1 MITILAEK
9 PSVAREIA
17 RIAGA
22 TRKEEG
28 FYTGNGYHVTWAL
41 GHLVQP
47 ALPEGYGFKGFSR
60 DSLPVIPEEFMLIP
74 RQVKTDKGYKADAA
88 AVKQI
93 KVITKLWNESDGI
106 IVATDCAREGELI
119 FRYLYAYTGCTLPF
133 RRLWISSLTDTA
145 IRKGLKELKDG
156 HEYDDLY
163 LAAKA
168 RSEADWL
175 VGINGTQAL
184 TVAAGRGTYS
194 VGRVQTPT
202 LAMVCKRYWE
212 NRRFTPEPVHQLH
225 FSVTLAGTDTVVKF
239 SSVKKWQDKEEAAAS
254 YNEVKAKMK
263 VEKKEKVENPPL
275 LYDLTT
281 LQKEA
286 NTKHG
291 FTAEQT
297 LELVQ
302 KLYEAKLV
310 TYPRTSSRHIPED
323 VFAEI
328 PLLFERLAGHSALAE
343 KIRELGELNRRC
355 VDASKVTDHHA
366 LLVTPNRPLALYKN
380 EQIIYDM
387 IAGRMV
393 EAFSEECVKD
403 TATVV
408 AEVVPDAGERCE
420 SLTFEAKGC
429 IVRKAGWRGVYGEY
443 GEDSGN
449 TALPDWAEG
458 DTLVMAGCSMSS
470 GMTRPKPLHTES
482 SLLAA
487 METAGRDD
495 VEDEEAR
502 QALKDCGIGTPA
514 TRAAI
519 IETLLRREYMV
530 RVKKSLVPTEK
541 GLALYSIVKE
551 MDIANVEMTGRWEAE
566 LAKIEQG
573 KTPHEAFMRDIESY
587 TRKIT
592 TDLLACDRIFGHKAS
607 GCTCPKCG
615 TGTMQFYGKVVRCDN
630 PDCLLPVFRQIAG
643 KTLTDEE
650 MTGLLTEG
658 KTAMLGGFK
667 SKQGK
672 PFSAAVTF
680 DAEFNTKLVFAE
692 SKGERKGTKTK
703 GRRK

>member
-17 RIAGA
+17 RIVGA
-22 TRKEEG
+22 MKKEEG
-28 FYTGNGYHVTWAL
+28 YFTGNGYHVTWAL
-41 GHLVQP
+41 GHLVQLAMP
-47 ALPEGYGFKGFSR
+47 DGYGIRGFRR
-60 DSLPVIPEEFMLIP
+60 DSLPVIPERFELVP

-93 KVITKLWNESDGI
+93 KVVTKLWNESDSI

-133 RRLWISSLTDTA
+133 QRLWISSLTDAA

-156 HEYDDLY
+156 HEYDSLY
-163 LAAKA
+163 HAAKA

-202 LAMVCKRYWE
+202 LAMVCKRFWE
-212 NRRFTPEPVHQLH
+212 NKRFTPEPVHQLH
-225 FSVTLAGTDTVVKF
+225 FTVPSVSASEVVKF
-239 SSVKKWQDKEEAAAS
+239 ASVEKWKDKEEAAAL
-254 YNEVKAKMK
+254 YNKVKAQMAATVVK

-297 LELVQ
+297 LDLVQ
-302 KLYEAKLV
+302 KLYEAKIV
-310 TYPRTSSRHIPED
+310 TYPRTSSRYIPED
-323 VFAEI
+323 VFDEVPA
-328 PLLFERLAGHSALAE
+328 LFDRLAGHSSFAE
-343 KIRELGELNRRC
+343 KIADMGELNRRS

-380 EQIIYDM
+380 EQLIYDM
-387 IAGRMV
+387 IVGRMI
-393 EAFSEECVKD
+393 EAFSPECVKD
-403 TATVV
+403 TTTVRAECEGV
-408 AEVVPDAGERCE
+408 A
-420 SLTFEAKGC
+420 FETKGC
-429 IVRKAGWRGVYGEY
+429 IVRKAGWRSVYGEDR
-443 GEDSGN
+443 ED
-449 TALPDWAEG
+449 TVLPDWKEG
-458 DTLVMAGCSMSS
+458 DTLSMNGCTMSS

-482 SLLAA
+482 TLLAA
-487 METAGRDD
+487 METAGREG

-541 GLALYSIVKE
+541 GLALYSIVKG
-551 MDIANVEMTGRWEAE
+551 MDIADVEMTGRWESE
-566 LAKIEQG
+566 LAEIEKG
-573 KTPHEAFMRDIESY
+573 RTPHEAFLHDIEDY

-592 TDLLACDRIFGHKAS
+592 TELLACDKIFGHKAS
-607 GCTCPKCG
+607 GCACPKCG

-630 PDCLLPVFRQIAG
+630 PDCALPVFRQIAG
-643 KTLTDEE
+643 RTLTDTE
-650 MTGLLTEG
+650 MTDLLAKGRTG
-658 KTAMLGGFK
+658 VLSGFK

-672 PFSAAVTF
+672 PFSAAVAF
-680 DAEFNTKLVFAE
+680 DADFNTKFIFPEA
-692 SKGERKGTKTK
+692 KGTRKSTNMK

>member
-17 RIAGA
+17 RIVGA
-22 TRKEEG
+22 MRREEG
-28 FYTGNGYHVTWAL
+28 YFTGNGYHVTWAL
-41 GHLVQP
+41 GHLVQL
-47 ALPEGYGFKGFSR
+47 ALPDGYGIKGFRR
-60 DSLPVIPEEFMLIP
+60 DSLPVIPERFELIP
-74 RQVKTDKGYKADAA
+74 RQVKTDKGYKVDAA

-93 KVITKLWNESDGI
+93 KVITKLWNESEGI

-119 FRYLYAYTGCTLPF
+119 FRYLYAYIGCTLPF
-133 RRLWISSLTDTA
+133 QRLWISSLTDAA

-156 HEYDDLY
+156 REYDSLY

-184 TVAAGRGTYS
+184 SVAAGRGTYS

-202 LAMVCKRYWE
+202 LAMVCKRFWE
-212 NRRFTPEPVHQLH
+212 NRRFQPEPVHQLH
-225 FSVTLAGTDTVVKF
+225 FTTPSASVNEVVKF
-239 SSVKKWQDKEEAAAS
+239 SSVEKWKDKEEAATL
-254 YNEVKAKMK
+254 YNKVKEQMCATIVK

-297 LELVQ
+297 LDLVQ

-310 TYPRTSSRHIPED
+310 TYPRTSSRYIPED
-323 VFAEI
+323 VFAEV
-328 PLLFERLAGHSALAE
+328 PLLFERLSAHSLFAD
-343 KIRELGELNRRC
+343 KIKSMDGLNRRS

-380 EQIIYDM
+380 EQLIYDM
-387 IAGRMV
+387 IVGRMI
-393 EAFSEECVKD
+393 EAFSPECVKD
-403 TATVV
+403 TTTVR
-408 AEVVPDAGERCE
+408 AECE
-420 SLTFEAKGC
+420 GVEFETKGC
-429 IVRKAGWRGVYGEY
+429 IVRKAGWRSVYD
-443 GEDSGN
+443 EDKED
-449 TALPDWAEG
+449 TVLPDWNEG
-458 DTLVMAGCSMSS
+458 DTLAMNGCSMSS

-482 SLLAA
+482 TLLAA
-487 METAGRDD
+487 METAGREGM
-495 VEDEEAR
+495 EDEEVR

-519 IETLLRREYMV
+519 IETLLKREYMA

-541 GLALYSIVKE
+541 GLALYSIVKD
-551 MDIANVEMTGRWEAE
+551 MDIADVEMTGRWEAE
-566 LAKIEQG
+566 LAKIEEE
-573 KTPHEAFMRDIESY
+573 TPHEAFIRDIEGY

-592 TDLLACDRIFGHKAS
+592 TELLACDKIFGHKAS

-630 PDCLLPVFRQIAG
+630 PDCTLPVFRQIAG
-643 KTLTDEE
+643 RTLTDTE
-650 MTGLLTEG
+650 MNDLLANG
-658 KTAMLGGFK
+658 KTSVLGGFK

-672 PFSAAVTF
+672 PFSAIVTF
-680 DAEFNTKLVFAE
+680 DADFNTKFVFPEAK
-692 SKGERKGTKTK
+692 SVKKSTNRKG
-703 GRRK
+703 GRK

>member
-1 MITILAEK
+1 M
-9 PSVAREIA
+9 
-17 RIAGA
+17 
-22 TRKEEG
+22 
-28 FYTGNGYHVTWAL
+28 
-41 GHLVQP
+41 
-47 ALPEGYGFKGFSR
+47 
-60 DSLPVIPEEFMLIP
+60 
-74 RQVKTDKGYKADAA
+74 
-88 AVKQI
+88 
-93 KVITKLWNESDGI
+93 
-106 IVATDCAREGELI
+106 
-119 FRYLYAYTGCTLPF
+119 
-133 RRLWISSLTDTA
+133 
-145 IRKGLKELKDG
+145 KELKDG

-202 LAMVCKRYWE
+202 LGMVCKRYWE

-225 FSVTLAGTDTVVKF
+225 FSVTPTGTDTVVKF

-254 YNEVKAKMK
+254 YNKVKAKMCATVTK

-297 LELVQ
+297 MELVQ

-328 PLLFERLAGHSALAE
+328 PLLFERLAGHSAFAE

-420 SLTFEAKGC
+420 GLTFEAKGC

-630 PDCLLPVFRQIAG
+630 PECLLPVFRQIAG

-672 PFSAAVTF
+672 LFSAAVTF

>member
-17 RIAGA
+17 RIVGA
-22 TRKEEG
+22 MRREEG
-28 FYTGNGYHVTWAL
+28 YFTGNGYHVTWAL
-41 GHLVQP
+41 GHLVQL
-47 ALPEGYGFKGFSR
+47 ALPDGYGIRGFRR
-60 DSLPVIPEEFMLIP
+60 DSLPVIPERFELIP
-74 RQVKTDKGYKADAA
+74 RQVKTDKGCKADAA

-93 KVITKLWNESDGI
+93 KVITKLWNESDRI

-119 FRYLYAYTGCTLPF
+119 FRYLYAYIGCALPF
-133 RRLWISSLTDTA
+133 QRLWISSLTDTA
-145 IRKGLKELKDG
+145 IHKGLKELKDG
-156 HEYDDLY
+156 HEYDSLY

-184 TVAAGRGTYS
+184 SVAAGRGTYS

-202 LAMVCKRYWE
+202 LAMVCKRFWE
-212 NRRFTPEPVHQLH
+212 NKRFTPEPIHQLH
-225 FSVTLAGTDTVVKF
+225 FTVPSVSASEVVKF
-239 SSVKKWQDKEEAAAS
+239 SSVEKWKNKEEAATL
-254 YNEVKAKMK
+254 YNNVKEQMCATIVK

-297 LELVQ
+297 LDLVQ

-310 TYPRTSSRHIPED
+310 TYPRTSSRYIPED
-323 VFAEI
+323 VFAEV
-328 PLLFERLAGHSALAE
+328 PLLFERLSAHSLFAD
-343 KIRELGELNRRC
+343 KIRSMDKLNRRS

-380 EQIIYDM
+380 KQLIYDM
-387 IAGRMV
+387 IVGRMI
-393 EAFSEECVKD
+393 EAFSPECVKD
-403 TATVV
+403 TTTVR
-408 AEVVPDAGERCE
+408 AECE
-420 SLTFEAKGC
+420 GVEFETKGS
-429 IVRKAGWRGVYGEY
+429 IVRKAGWRSVYGEDQ
-443 GEDSGN
+443 ED
-449 TALPDWAEG
+449 TILPDWNEG
-458 DTLVMAGCSMSS
+458 DTLAINGCSMSS

-482 SLLAA
+482 TLLAA
-487 METAGRDD
+487 METAGREGM
-495 VEDEEAR
+495 EDEEVR

-519 IETLLRREYMV
+519 IETLLKREYMV

-541 GLALYSIVKE
+541 GLALYSIVKD
-551 MDIANVEMTGRWEAE
+551 MDIADVEMTGRWEAE
-566 LAKIEQG
+566 LAKIE
-573 KTPHEAFMRDIESY
+573 KEETPHEAFIRDIEGY

-592 TDLLACDRIFGHKAS
+592 TELLACDKIFGHKAS

-630 PDCLLPVFRQIAG
+630 PDCTLPVFRQIAG
-643 KTLTDEE
+643 RTLTDTE
-650 MTGLLTEG
+650 MNDLLANG
-658 KTAMLGGFK
+658 KTSVLGGFK

-672 PFSAAVTF
+672 PFSAIVTF
-680 DAEFNTKLVFAE
+680 DADFNTKFVFPKN
-692 SKGERKGTKTK
+692 SNERKFTNKK
-703 GRRK
+703 GGRK

>member
-17 RIAGA
+17 RIVGA
-22 TRKEEG
+22 MRREEG
-28 FYTGNGYHVTWAL
+28 YFTGNGYHVTWAL
-41 GHLVQP
+41 GHLVQL
-47 ALPEGYGFKGFSR
+47 ALPDGYGIRGFRR
-60 DSLPVIPEEFMLIP
+60 DSLPVIPERFELIP
-74 RQVKTDKGYKADAA
+74 RQVKTDKGYKVDAA

-93 KVITKLWNESDGI
+93 KVITKLWNESEGI

-119 FRYLYAYTGCTLPF
+119 FRYLYAYIGCTLPF
-133 RRLWISSLTDTA
+133 QRLWISSLTDAA

-156 HEYDDLY
+156 REYDSLY

-184 TVAAGRGTYS
+184 SVAAGRGTYS

-202 LAMVCKRYWE
+202 LAMVCKRFWE

-225 FSVTLAGTDTVVKF
+225 FTTSSVSVNEVVKF
-239 SSVKKWQDKEEAAAS
+239 SSMEKWKNKEEATTL
-254 YNEVKAKMK
+254 YNKVKEQMCATIVK

-297 LELVQ
+297 LDLVQ

-310 TYPRTSSRHIPED
+310 TYPRTSSRYIPED
-323 VFAEI
+323 VFAEV
-328 PLLFERLAGHSALAE
+328 PLLFERLSAHSLFAD
-343 KIRELGELNRRC
+343 KIKSMDALNRRS

-380 EQIIYDM
+380 EQLIYDM
-387 IAGRMV
+387 IVGRMI
-393 EAFSEECVKD
+393 EAFSPECVKD
-403 TATVV
+403 TTTVR
-408 AEVVPDAGERCE
+408 AECE
-420 SLTFEAKGC
+420 GVEFETKGC
-429 IVRKAGWRGVYGEY
+429 IVRKAGWRSVYD
-443 GEDSGN
+443 EDKED
-449 TALPDWAEG
+449 TVLPDWNEG
-458 DTLVMAGCSMSS
+458 DTLAMNGCSMSS

-482 SLLAA
+482 TLLAA
-487 METAGRDD
+487 METAGREGM
-495 VEDEEAR
+495 EDEEVR

-519 IETLLRREYMV
+519 IETLLKREYMA

-541 GLALYSIVKE
+541 GLALYSIVKD
-551 MDIANVEMTGRWEAE
+551 MDIADVEMTGRWEAE
-566 LAKIEQG
+566 LAKIE
-573 KTPHEAFMRDIESY
+573 KEETPHEAFIRDIEGY

-592 TDLLACDRIFGHKAS
+592 TELLACDKIFGHKAS
-607 GCTCPKCG
+607 GCACPKCG

-630 PDCLLPVFRQIAG
+630 PDCTLPVFRQIAG
-643 KTLTDEE
+643 RTLTDTE
-650 MTGLLTEG
+650 MNDLLANG
-658 KTAMLGGFK
+658 KTSVLGGFK

-672 PFSAAVTF
+672 PFSAIVTF
-680 DAEFNTKLVFAE
+680 DADFNTKFVFPEAK
-692 SKGERKGTKTK
+692 SVKKSTNRKG
-703 GRRK
+703 GRK

>member
-17 RIAGA
+17 RIVGA
-22 TRKEEG
+22 MKKEEG
-28 FYTGNGYHVTWAL
+28 YFTGNGYHVTWAL
-41 GHLVQP
+41 GHLVQLAMP
-47 ALPEGYGFKGFSR
+47 DGYGIKGFRR
-60 DSLPVIPEEFMLIP
+60 DSLPVIPERFELIP
-74 RQVKTDKGYKADAA
+74 RQVKADKGYKADAV

-93 KVITKLWNESDGI
+93 KVITKLWNESDSI

-119 FRYLYAYTGCTLPF
+119 FRYLYAYIGCTLPF
-133 RRLWISSLTDTA
+133 QRLWISSLTDAA

-156 HEYDDLY
+156 HEYDSLY
-163 LAAKA
+163 QAAKA

-202 LAMVCKRYWE
+202 LAMVCKRFWE
-212 NRRFTPEPVHQLH
+212 NKRFTPEPVHQLH
-225 FSVTLAGTDTVVKF
+225 FTVPSVSASEVVKF
-239 SSVKKWQDKEEAAAS
+239 ASVEKWKDKEEAATL
-254 YNEVKAKMK
+254 YNKVKAQMCATVVKT
-263 VEKKEKVENPPL
+263 EKKEKVENPPL

-297 LELVQ
+297 LDLVQ

-310 TYPRTSSRHIPED
+310 TYPRTSSRYIPED
-323 VFAEI
+323 VFAEV
-328 PLLFERLAGHSALAE
+328 PMLFDRLSTHSSFAD
-343 KIRELGELNRRC
+343 KIESLGELNRRS

-380 EQIIYDM
+380 EQLIYDM
-387 IAGRMV
+387 IVGRMI
-393 EAFSEECVKD
+393 EAFSPECVKD
-403 TATVV
+403 TTTVRAECEGV
-408 AEVVPDAGERCE
+408 A
-420 SLTFEAKGC
+420 FEAKGC
-429 IVRKAGWRGVYGEY
+429 IVRKAGWRSVYGEDR
-443 GEDSGN
+443 ED
-449 TALPDWAEG
+449 TVLPDWKKG
-458 DTLVMAGCSMSS
+458 DTLAMNGCSMSS

-487 METAGRDD
+487 METAGREG

-519 IETLLRREYMV
+519 IETLLKREYMI

-541 GLALYSIVKE
+541 GLALYSIVKG
-551 MDIANVEMTGRWEAE
+551 MDIADVEMTGRWEAE
-566 LAKIEQG
+566 LAKIEKG
-573 KTPHEAFMRDIESY
+573 ETPHEAFLRDIEGY

-592 TDLLACDRIFGHKAS
+592 TELLACDKIFGHKAS
-607 GCTCPKCG
+607 GCACPKCG

-630 PDCLLPVFRQIAG
+630 PDCALPVFRQIAG
-643 KTLTDEE
+643 RTLTDAE
-650 MTGLLTEG
+650 MTDLLTKG
-658 KTAMLGGFK
+658 KTGVLGGFK

-672 PFSAAVTF
+672 PFSAAVAF
-680 DAEFNTKLVFAE
+680 DADFNTKFVFPENKSARK
-692 SKGERKGTKTK
+692 STNRKGV
-703 GRRK
+703 RK

>member
-17 RIAGA
+17 RIVGA
-22 TRKEEG
+22 MRREEG
-28 FYTGNGYHVTWAL
+28 YFTGNGYHVTWAL
-41 GHLVQP
+41 GHLVQL
-47 ALPEGYGFKGFSR
+47 ALPDGYGIRGFRR
-60 DSLPVIPEEFMLIP
+60 DSLPVIPERFELIP
-74 RQVKTDKGYKADAA
+74 RQVKTDKGCKADAA
-88 AVKQI
+88 SVKQI
-93 KVITKLWNESDGI
+93 KVITKLWNESEGI

-119 FRYLYAYTGCTLPF
+119 FRYLYAYIGCTLPF
-133 RRLWISSLTDTA
+133 QRLWISSLTDAA

-163 LAAKA
+163 QAAKA

-184 TVAAGRGTYS
+184 SVAAGRGTYS

-202 LAMVCKRYWE
+202 LAMVCKRFWE

-225 FSVTLAGTDTVVKF
+225 FTTPSVSVNEVVKF
-239 SSVKKWQDKEEAAAS
+239 SSMEKWKNKEEAATL
-254 YNEVKAKMK
+254 YNKVKEQMCATIVK

-297 LELVQ
+297 LDLVQ

-310 TYPRTSSRHIPED
+310 TYPRTSSRYIPED
-323 VFAEI
+323 VFAEV
-328 PLLFERLAGHSALAE
+328 PLLFERLSAHSLFAD
-343 KIRELGELNRRC
+343 KIKSMDGLNRRS

-380 EQIIYDM
+380 EQLIYDM
-387 IAGRMV
+387 IVGRMI
-393 EAFSEECVKD
+393 EAFSPECVKD
-403 TATVV
+403 TTTVR
-408 AEVVPDAGERCE
+408 AECE
-420 SLTFEAKGC
+420 GVEFETKGC
-429 IVRKAGWRGVYGEY
+429 IVRKAGWRSVYD
-443 GEDSGN
+443 EDKED
-449 TALPDWAEG
+449 TVLPDWNEG
-458 DTLVMAGCSMSS
+458 DTLAMNGCSMSS

-482 SLLAA
+482 TLLAA
-487 METAGRDD
+487 METAGREGM
-495 VEDEEAR
+495 EDEEVR

-519 IETLLRREYMV
+519 IETLLKREYMV

-541 GLALYSIVKE
+541 GLALYSIVKG
-551 MDIANVEMTGRWEAE
+551 MDIADVEMTGRWEAE
-566 LAKIEQG
+566 LAKIERGQ
-573 KTPHEAFMRDIESY
+573 TPHEAFIRDIEGY

-592 TDLLACDRIFGHKAS
+592 TELLVCDKIFGHKAS

-615 TGTMQFYGKVVRCDN
+615 TGTMRFYGKVVRCDN
-630 PDCLLPVFRQIAG
+630 PDCALPVFRQIAG
-643 KTLTDEE
+643 RTLTDAE
-650 MTGLLTEG
+650 MTDLLAKG
-658 KTAMLGGFK
+658 KTGVLSSFK

-672 PFSAAVTF
+672 PFSAAVAF
-680 DAEFNTKLVFAE
+680 DADFNTKFIFPE
-692 SKGERKGTKTK
+692 NKSTRKSINKRG
-703 GRRK
+703 GRK